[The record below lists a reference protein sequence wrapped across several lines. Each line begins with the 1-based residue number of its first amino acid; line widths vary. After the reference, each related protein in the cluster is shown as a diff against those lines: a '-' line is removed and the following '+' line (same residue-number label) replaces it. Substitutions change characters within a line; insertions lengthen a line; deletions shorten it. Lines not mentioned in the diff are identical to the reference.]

1 MFAYRISMSILT
13 IRQDADQHA
22 ELEAVAQVEGVPV
35 SHIVRDAIAESLHK
49 RRNDP
54 EFRDRLRQHLE
65 DNRRILERL
74 ADQ

>member
-1 MFAYRISMSILT
+1 MNETRVTT
-13 IRQDADQHA
+13 IRQTADQHA

-35 SHIVRDAIAESLHK
+35 SQIVREAIAETLEK

-54 EFRDRLRQHLE
+54 EFRARLRRHLD

-74 ADQ
+74 AEQ

>member
-1 MFAYRISMSILT
+1 MPETKVTT

-22 ELEAVAQVEGVPV
+22 ELEAVAHVEGVPV
-35 SHIVRDAIAESLHK
+35 SRLVRDAISETLEK
-49 RRNDP
+49 RRQDP
-54 EFRDRLRQHLE
+54 EFQARLKQYLE

>member
-1 MFAYRISMSILT
+1 MPETRVTT

-22 ELEAVAQVEGVPV
+22 EVEAVAQVEGVPV
-35 SHIVRDAIAESLHK
+35 SRIVRDAISEALQK

-54 EFRDRLRQHLE
+54 EFQARLKQHLE